1 MIVLPSQIILIAA
14 ILLFV
19 LYAFQMRTL
28 LRDRLIYLALVSAG
42 LIFILFPELSTR
54 VANLVGI
61 GRGADLVLYTFIV
74 VALFNHVSLIS
85 RMRGL
90 ERQLTQLVR
99 TIAVDEPRSVPEQ
112 PAATPTGQAPAQ
124 PAAELHGRTA

>member
-28 LRDRLIYLALVSAG
+28 LRDRVIYLALVSAG
-42 LIFILFPELSTR
+42 LIFILFPDLSTY

-61 GRGADLVLYTFIV
+61 GRGADLVLYTFVV
-74 VALFNHVSLIS
+74 VALFNHVSLVS

-99 TIAVDEPRSVPEQ
+99 TIAVDEPQAVPQRQE
-112 PAATPTGQAPAQ
+112 PAAGQAAAQ
-124 PAAELHGRTA
+124 PAPGKAV